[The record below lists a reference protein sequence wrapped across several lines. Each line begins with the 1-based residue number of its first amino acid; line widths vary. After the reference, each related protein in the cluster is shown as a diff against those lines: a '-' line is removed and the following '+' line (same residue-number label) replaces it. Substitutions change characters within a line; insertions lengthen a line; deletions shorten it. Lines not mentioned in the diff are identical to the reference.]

1 MKKLAWTL
9 ATSLIG
15 ASTVLV
21 ATSCDQ
27 PAVLCTCGRGDFAAQ
42 LTFVS
47 GPAEC
52 GDLKYEIL
60 GMNAYSF
67 EKDGVNTGSMA
78 DWNRGSVA
86 IGSERIGW
94 LIDRGARSMVS
105 DPNPAHKL
113 YTVGDFPKEPT
124 NEFCAVPQMRMAD
137 AEIDMPPI
145 PAVPDDPATPMRD
158 ESEPAVT
165 EATHYVYKWSNLE
178 YLVRPDA
185 IGTQLRGDLE
195 YTKNGYTAK
204 YRVKAV
210 YPARNCEKVDA
221 QGNALGMPDPERC
234 SPVAQ
239 PDKNIFEGSGIS
251 PDFPVECVEFDPSG
265 LTTRKRFYCM
275 ITEDVPAFK

>member
-15 ASTVLV
+15 AGTVLV
-21 ATSCDQ
+21 ATSCEQ
-27 PAVLCTCGRGDFAAQ
+27 PPVLCTCGRGDFAAVYT
-42 LTFVS
+42 LVS

-52 GDLKYEIL
+52 GNLKSEIL

-67 EKDGVNTGSMA
+67 EKDGPNTGSMA

-94 LIDRGARSMVS
+94 LIDRAARSMVS
-105 DPNPAHKL
+105 DPTAAHKL

-124 NEFCAVPQMRMAD
+124 NDFCGVPTMRMPD
-137 AEIDMPPI
+137 AEIDMPMIPPI
-145 PAVPDDPATPMRD
+145 ADDPMTTMKD
-158 ESEPAVT
+158 ESEPAV

-195 YTKNGYTAK
+195 YTRNGCTANYK
-204 YRVKAV
+204 MKAV
-210 YPARNCEKVDA
+210 
-221 QGNALGMPDPERC
+221 
-234 SPVAQ
+234 
-239 PDKNIFEGSGIS
+239 
-251 PDFPVECVEFDPSG
+251 
-265 LTTRKRFYCM
+265 
-275 ITEDVPAFK
+275 